1 MLLPYAPMSSRLE
14 TDRRIESALTLFV
27 AAAVLGALGEVVT
40 HSGQS
45 IFFWLI
51 RSRGYG
57 ASQASLTSL
66 AWSWAGALYL
76 AGRFALLIGL
86 WRLARSLVGGRAR
99 RLATAALWVTA
110 ASILL
115 WMFQPLVWTLLRDW
129 GSESSQRTIIV
140 ISMTGLAVYLTGVGL
155 WLASLVGLA
164 RTTPEGARRSWAGL
178 VLVAVAAIL
187 ADAGW
192 TYYGSAQLI
201 QWPRLGI
208 AGSIV
213 VTAIHAAGVLAI
225 VVPVRRAF
233 RAALV
238 RPDGP
243 DGGPY
248 RSANL
253 PEAAWR
259 SAPELRLAGEGI
271 AEVRRRVG
279 QLGILMLLS
288 LPPFLILSGTPA
300 PPWSGAIGLLLGAI
314 QIGFAVPLV
323 RGLASY
329 TRAPFELLGR
339 SLGVGA
345 LACLTAG
352 VVLSAR
358 SLAYLFASLRGWDRA
373 ASSTATDSLG
383 AASMWLI
390 GTALLIGSLARAAR
404 GLGDLEVRR
413 RAFVAVGT
421 YFGCVGLGVV
431 ALFVGFASLGEG
443 VADGVR
449 FFIIVSFGLALV
461 CLAVYRWLLGGAAK
475 MLTGGSGSA

>member
-1 MLLPYAPMSSRLE
+1 MPPPGRLE
-14 TDRRIESALTLFV
+14 TDRRIESALSLFV
-27 AAAVLGALGEVVT
+27 VAAVLGALGELVT

-57 ASQASLTSL
+57 VAQVQLTSL

-99 RLATAALWVTA
+99 GLATAALWVNA
-110 ASILL
+110 ASLL
-115 WMFQPLVWTLLRDW
+115 LSMVQPVVWTAIIDR
-129 GSESSQRTIIV
+129 GSESYQRTFIV
-140 ISMTGLAVYLTGVGL
+140 MSMTGLAIYLAGIGL

-164 RTTPEGARRSWAGL
+164 RTTPEGARRSWAGP
-178 VLVAVAAIL
+178 VLVAIAAIL
-187 ADAGW
+187 ADAAW

-201 QWPRLGI
+201 QWPASGI
-208 AGSIV
+208 AGSVV
-213 VTAIHAAGVLAI
+213 VTAIHAAGVLAV
-225 VVPVRRAF
+225 VVPVRSAF

-238 RPDGP
+238 RPEAP
-243 DGGPY
+243 DAGPY

-253 PEAAWR
+253 PESAWR

-271 AEVRRRVG
+271 AEVRQRVG

-288 LPPFLILSGTPA
+288 LPPFLILSGDPA
-300 PPWSGAIGLLLGAI
+300 PPWSGYIGLLLGAI
-314 QIGFAVPLV
+314 QLGFAVPLV
-323 RGLASY
+323 RGLARY

-339 SLGVGA
+339 SLGIGA
-345 LACLTAG
+345 LACLSAG

-373 ASSTATDSLG
+373 VSSTATDSLG

-421 YFGCVGLGVV
+421 YFGCIGLGIVAVFVV
-431 ALFVGFASLGEG
+431 FASIGTG
-443 VADGVR
+443 VADGPR

-475 MLTGGSGSA
+475 MLGGDPGSA